1 VRDRKYACG
10 EEVGHV
16 CMCAKVVTPAVN
28 AEAVSTENGYQLP
41 PGRQRDTSEE
51 RAITARRADST
62 QSAMIGN
69 EAWRQIDGFKVC
81 ILESDCFLDD

>member
-1 VRDRKYACG
+1 
-10 EEVGHV
+10 
-16 CMCAKVVTPAVN
+16 MCAKVVTPAVN

-62 QSAMIGN
+62 QSA
-69 EAWRQIDGFKVC
+69 FKAC
-81 ILESDCFLDD
+81 IPELDYFPDD